1 MEREAIIKLIADGV
15 NRAVSDLRKAEDAV
29 GNVGKKG
36 GAASGALQELGR
48 VAFRVASDISK
59 SFNDVRPIEFGRAGD
74 EARKFSDSIARYSQR
89 FGVDAQAMRSRFMGV
104 GESIGV
110 SSERVAGFA
119 RALSDVTQR
128 DASGAVRDLGTYA
141 NETGRELED
150 VGKLGASLMTD
161 LGVPVEKI
169 GDSLQRL
176 KDIASDF
183 STVGGSIALEKTL
196 LRVSPMLAK
205 LGGSLEAK
213 AALIAELGKG
223 KSPQVAE
230 ETASAVMGVMTNLP
244 LQQLVRTMRV
254 LKRDRTYNPFQ
265 YDEQGRATL
274 KMEGLETLQK
284 HWRTIPKSALYN
296 VFGNTIEGVQAAE
309 AFIHADLG
317 VGKRREKAAKAVQ
330 DALAGSGMVPLS
342 EMTPS
347 QIDRIGREGLAEF
360 HAGPKMTA
368 AEARR
373 ARRAKTDVERG
384 NVEIEMGEFV
394 QGQRDKRNALYEGN
408 RKAQAGVDTIKGYMP
423 STVERAADIAESI
436 GVEVLTE
443 EQARKGGGRMTSVE
457 IGQASIDKMARAV
470 AKSPIIAKPEKSST
484 QQAVEDNKAGNRAGA
499 NY

>member
-274 KMEGLETLQK
+274 KMEGLETLQE
-284 HWRTIPKSALYN
+284 HWRKIPKSALYN

-317 VGKRREKAAKAVQ
+317 VGKRREKASKAVQ
-330 DALAGSGMVPLS
+330 DALAGAGMVPLS

-347 QIDRIGREGLAEF
+347 QIERVRKEGFGEF
-360 HAGPKMTA
+360 AIPAKTE
-368 AEARR
+368 AEAIRQ
-373 ARRAKTDVERG
+373 RRAKVDAERA
-384 NVEIEMGEFV
+384 NVELEVGEAV
-394 QGQRDKRNALYEGN
+394 QTQRDKRNALYEGN
-408 RKAQAGVDTIKGYMP
+408 RKAQAGIDTLKAYMP
-423 STVERAADIAESI
+423 TTVERAIEITEAVGTEAMTESK
-436 GVEVLTE
+436 
-443 EQARKGGGRMTSVE
+443 ARRSSTPMIE

>member
-213 AALIAELGKG
+213 SALIAELGKG

-265 YDEQGRATL
+265 YDEQGRATF
-274 KMEGLETLQK
+274 KMEGLETLQE
-284 HWRTIPKSALYN
+284 HWRKIPKSALYN

-317 VGKRREKAAKAVQ
+317 VGRRREKASKAVQ
-330 DALAGSGMVPLS
+330 DALAGAGMVPLS

-347 QIDRIGREGLAEF
+347 QIERVRKEGFGEF
-360 HAGPKMTA
+360 AIPAKTE
-368 AEARR
+368 AEAIRQ
-373 ARRAKTDVERG
+373 RRAKVDAERA
-384 NVEIEMGEFV
+384 NVELEVGEAV
-394 QGQRDKRNALYEGN
+394 QTQRDKRNALYEGN
-408 RKAQAGVDTIKGYMP
+408 RKAQAGVDTLKAYMP
-423 STVERAADIAESI
+423 TTVERAIEITEAVGTEAMTESK
-436 GVEVLTE
+436 
-443 EQARKGGGRMTSVE
+443 ARRSSTPMIE

>member
-254 LKRDRTYNPFQ
+254 LKRDRTYSPFQ

-330 DALAGSGMVPLS
+330 DALAGAGMVPLS

-347 QIDRIGREGLAEF
+347 QIERVRKEGFGEF
-360 HAGPKMTA
+360 AIPAKTE
-368 AEARR
+368 AEAIRQ
-373 ARRAKTDVERG
+373 RRAKVDAERA
-384 NVEIEMGEFV
+384 NVELEVGEAV
-394 QGQRDKRNALYEGN
+394 QTQRDKRNALYEGN
-408 RKAQAGVDTIKGYMP
+408 RKAQAGIDTLKAYMP
-423 STVERAADIAESI
+423 TTVERAIEITEAVGTEAMTESK
-436 GVEVLTE
+436 
-443 EQARKGGGRMTSVE
+443 ARRSSTPMIE

>member
-1 MEREAIIKLIADGV
+1 MEREAIIRLIADGV
-15 NRAVSDLRKAEDAV
+15 NRAVSDMRKAEDAV

-48 VAFRVASDISK
+48 IAFRVASDISK

-141 NETGRELED
+141 NDTGRELED

-176 KDIASDF
+176 KDIALDF

-317 VGKRREKAAKAVQ
+317 VGKRREKASKAVQ
-330 DALAGSGMVPLS
+330 DALAGAGMVPPS

-347 QIDRIGREGLAEF
+347 QIERVRKEGFGEF
-360 HAGPKMTA
+360 AAPSKM
-368 AEARR
+368 AEAEAIRQ
-373 ARRAKTDVERG
+373 RRAKVDAERA
-384 NVEIEMGEFV
+384 NVELEVGEAV
-394 QGQRDKRNALYEGN
+394 QTQRDKRNALYEGN
-408 RKAQAGVDTIKGYMP
+408 RKAQAGVDTLKAYMP
-423 STVERAADIAESI
+423 TTVERAIEITEAVGTEAMTESK
-436 GVEVLTE
+436 
-443 EQARKGGGRMTSVE
+443 ARRSSTPMIE

>member
-284 HWRTIPKSALYN
+284 HWRKIPKSALYN

-317 VGKRREKAAKAVQ
+317 VGKRREKASKAVQ
-330 DALAGSGMVPLS
+330 DALAGAGMVPLS

-347 QIDRIGREGLAEF
+347 QIERVRKEGFGEF
-360 HAGPKMTA
+360 AIPAKTE
-368 AEARR
+368 AEAIRQ
-373 ARRAKTDVERG
+373 RRAKVDAERA
-384 NVEIEMGEFV
+384 NVELEVGEAV
-394 QGQRDKRNALYEGN
+394 QTQRDKRNALYEGN
-408 RKAQAGVDTIKGYMP
+408 RKAQAGIDTLKAYAP
-423 STVERAADIAESI
+423 TTVERVLDITEAVGTEAITES
-436 GVEVLTE
+436 
-443 EQARKGGGRMTSVE
+443 KGKRSSTPTIE